1 MAGQRITDYDI
12 DMTMYVAFLR
22 GVNVGGRIVKMAELK
37 TCFEKA
43 GFKNVSTLLQSGN
56 VIFESDKSEPALKS
70 EIEQLLT
77 KNFNYPAKVQV
88 LKLSRLKKLIDGY
101 PFGAAGPKQ
110 HNYIIFMENGLEKTA
125 LDDDYELGAG
135 EKVQAGAG
143 VIYWRVDQ
151 GQTLR
156 SSFGKLLSR
165 SKYKN
170 FNTIRNINTLN
181 KILTA

>member
-1 MAGQRITDYDI
+1 MNK
-12 DMTMYVAFLR
+12 YVAFLR
-22 GVNVGGRIVKMAELK
+22 GVNVGGRIIKMAELK
-37 TCFEKA
+37 ACFEKA
-43 GFKNVSTLLQSGN
+43 GYKDVKTLLQTGN
-56 VIFESDKSEPALKS
+56 AIFESDKKEPALKA

-77 KNFNYPAKVQV
+77 KTFNYPAIVQV
-88 LKLSRLKKLIDGY
+88 VKLSRLRKLIEGY

-125 LDDDYELGAG
+125 LEDTYELGAG
-135 EKVQAGAG
+135 EKVQAGEG

-156 SSFGKLLSR
+156 SSFGKLLSKT
-165 SKYKN
+165 KYKN